1 MTGPVAAPAGNAHP
15 ACVTPHEFLLPGHGA
30 QARTGVLLVHG
41 LTGTPNE
48 MRLLGKGLQRAG
60 FTVYGV
66 QLAGHCGT
74 QDDLVATRWQ
84 DWAASVHAGAERL
97 RGQLGPKGR
106 LVVMGLSMGAV
117 LALEIAAARPELVD
131 GVGALS
137 TNFWY
142 DGWSMP
148 FYTRLS
154 FLLRP
159 FRALGIG
166 RRQLFLEQPP
176 YGIKDEALRK
186 RIVAQM
192 QSGDSAAAGL
202 PGNPWYAVIE
212 MRALSQHVRQ
222 RLGLVRQPCLVM
234 HASHDDIS
242 SLANA
247 RLIERRA
254 GGPVEMLVL
263 HNSYHMI
270 TIDRE
275 RRTVTAHAVDFAGR
289 IGAPAKSTAASVSSA
304 VDNKRYDTRSLA
316 A

>member
-1 MTGPVAAPAGNAHP
+1 MSLDV
-15 ACVTPHEFLLPGHGA
+15 CVTPNEFLLPGHGA
-30 QARTGVLLVHG
+30 RARTGVLLVHG

-60 FTVYGV
+60 FTVHAV

-74 QDDLVATRWQ
+74 QHDLVRTRWQ
-84 DWAASVHAGAERL
+84 DWAASVHAAAMRL
-97 RGQLGPKGR
+97 RGQVDR

-117 LALEIAAARPELVD
+117 LALELAIARPELVD

-137 TNFWY
+137 TMFRY

-148 FYTRLS
+148 FHTRLS

-159 FRALGIG
+159 FRFFGIG
-166 RRQLFLEQPP
+166 RHRVFMEQPP

-192 QSGDSAAAGL
+192 QAGDSAAAGL

-212 MRALSQHVRQ
+212 MRALADHVMR
-222 RLGLVRQPCLVM
+222 RLGRITAPCLVV
-234 HASHDDIS
+234 HASEDDVS
-242 SLANA
+242 SPANA
-247 RLIERRA
+247 ELVARQVR
-254 GGPVEMLVL
+254 GPVEMLLL
-263 HNSYHMI
+263 HDSYHMV

-275 RRTVTAHAVDFAGR
+275 RRLVTARAVDFAAR
-289 IGAPAKSTAASVSSA
+289 IAGQSTPAMATRVHPTATGQARGAVAPS
-304 VDNKRYDTRSLA
+304 DSLMA
-316 A
+316 

>member
-1 MTGPVAAPAGNAHP
+1 MAHEV
-15 ACVTPHEFLLPGHGA
+15 CITPNEFLLAGHGPR
-30 QARTGVLLVHG
+30 ARTGVLLVHG

-60 FTVYGV
+60 FTVYAV

-74 QDDLVATRWQ
+74 QDDLLASRWT
-84 DWAASVHAGAERL
+84 DWAATVHEGAERL
-97 RGQLGPKGR
+97 RAR
-106 LVVMGLSMGAV
+106 VDRMVVMGLSMGAV
-117 LALEIAAARPELVD
+117 LSLELAIARPELVD

-137 TNFWY
+137 TMFQH

-159 FRALGIG
+159 FRFFGIG
-166 RRQLFLEQPP
+166 RHRVFMEQPP

-212 MRALSQHVRQ
+212 MRALARHVMR
-222 RLGLVRQPCLVM
+222 RLGHVTAPCLVI
-234 HASHDDIS
+234 HASQDDVS
-242 SLANA
+242 SPANA
-247 RLIERRA
+247 ELVARKVR
-254 GGPVEMLVL
+254 GPVELVL
-263 HNSYHMI
+263 LHDSYHMI

-275 RRTVTAHAVDFAGR
+275 RRTVTARAVDFAAHLSDSGTDAASTPPAS
-289 IGAPAKSTAASVSSA
+289 APPATVRPMSSRKTASTA
-304 VDNKRYDTRSLA
+304 SLA

>member
-1 MTGPVAAPAGNAHP
+1 MSPLDLSTQKFDLDP
-15 ACVTPHEFLLPGHGA
+15 CITPNEFLLPGHGA
-30 QARTGVLLVHG
+30 HAHTGVLLVHG

-74 QDDLVATRWQ
+74 QEDLVRTRWQ

-97 RGQLGPKGR
+97 RKR
-106 LVVMGLSMGAV
+106 VDSLVVMGLSMGAV
-117 LALEIAAARPELVD
+117 LALELATARPELVD
-131 GVGALS
+131 GVSALS
-137 TNFWY
+137 TMFRY

-166 RRQLFLEQPP
+166 RHKVFMEQPP

-186 RIVAQM
+186 HIVAQM
-192 QSGDSAAAGL
+192 HSSDSTAAGL
-202 PGNPWYAVIE
+202 PGNPWYSVIE
-212 MRALSQHVRQ
+212 MRALSKHVQ
-222 RLGLVRQPCLVM
+222 DRLGQVLAPCLVV
-234 HASHDDIS
+234 HASQDDIS
-242 SLANA
+242 SVANA
-247 RLIERRA
+247 ELVARRVK
-254 GGPVEMLVL
+254 GPVEMLLL
-263 HNSYHMI
+263 HDSYHMI

-275 RRTVTAHAVDFAGR
+275 RRTVTARAVNFATHISAENTGVSNVLAEQAAVC
-289 IGAPAKSTAASVSSA
+289 APSGLDV
-304 VDNKRYDTRSLA
+304 LA